1 MSPSQLPQ
9 ITVEAFA
16 KSLKDH
22 PQPETLQLIDVR
34 EPDEEAI
41 ASVPGFAL
49 YPLSQFGAWSAT
61 ILTQLDPHQD
71 TIVLCHH
78 GVRSAQ
84 MCQWLIGQGFTQVK
98 NLVGGIDAYSCKV
111 DSSVP
116 RY

>member
-1 MSPSQLPQ
+1 MSSSQLPQ
-9 ITVEAFA
+9 ITVEAFVQ
-16 KSLKDH
+16 SLKDH

-34 EPDEEAI
+34 EPEEEAI

-49 YPLSQFGAWSAT
+49 YPLSQFGDWSAT
-61 ILTQLDPHQD
+61 ILTQLDPHQE

-98 NLVGGIDAYSCKV
+98 NLMGGIDAYSCRV